1 MLTSMRKG
9 VSSILAKALLLFL
22 VVVFGMWGIGD
33 ALRSGSAGS
42 IATIGNISI
51 TPQAFES
58 RLQRITR
65 SIPNLPPEMAN
76 SDQLKMQVLQGMVQQ
91 SLLTLEATRLGL
103 VMDKKTIAQLIASN
117 ENFKD
122 EKGVFSPQA
131 FSTFLRDNNMNE
143 QNYIDAL
150 TRDTLSAAL
159 LDSLGMK
166 QPLTYPFLASELDAA
181 SRQSRT
187 SEAWFISSAQV
198 PLPKAPDEKAL
209 KAYYQKVK
217 SAYMTPEKRSI
228 DYVSIKSSVIK
239 DSIRLAL
246 SNEELMDRYNIEK
259 ASLSLPET
267 RNFEQWLFKDEQ
279 IAKSA
284 IEAIKSGVS
293 PTGSKST
300 SLKNI
305 TQNTLPKDISDA
317 VFSLKKNGVSSPIKT
332 GFGWQVFKVTE
343 IIPAKI
349 PSFAASKKRIEDI
362 LIAEK
367 LDEQIQDFSGQIE
380 DALSAGDSIEK
391 AARILGKSA
400 QYGSLSDVTSEQSL
414 TQSDNVKSHVLKR
427 GFSLAD
433 GENSGLEPTTSDELV
448 STWVRSISP
457 SSPKPLSAIK
467 EALVAAYI
475 KDTHAQDLAAYAY
488 KFSAELSAS
497 NDTASLADKANIS
510 IVPLAAITLQKALS
524 LTDEIAQV
532 PAQLTR
538 ELFETD
544 LGKYTAPA
552 KNSKGDWVLL
562 KVKQIAQTL
571 PKDDNSES
579 ALSTVNTALENDIYS
594 YYLASL
600 QKRYPVT
607 VNHALFQQK
616 DAQK

>member
-42 IATIGNISI
+42 IATIGNVSI
-51 TPQAFES
+51 TPQSFES
-58 RLQRITR
+58 RLQRIAR
-65 SIPNLPPEMAN
+65 SIPNLPPEMAK

-91 SLLTLEATRLGL
+91 ALLSQEATRLGL

-117 ENFKD
+117 DNFKD
-122 EKGVFSPQA
+122 EKGAFNPQA
-131 FSTFLRDNNMNE
+131 FSAFLRDNDMNE

-159 LDSLGMK
+159 LDTLGMK
-166 QPLTYPFLASELDAA
+166 QPLNYPSLASELDAA
-181 SRQSRT
+181 SRQSRI
-187 SEAWFISSAQV
+187 SEAWFISSTQV
-198 PLPKAPDEKAL
+198 PLPKAPDEKTL

-228 DYVSIKSSVIK
+228 DYVSINSSVIK
-239 DSIRLAL
+239 DNIRLAL
-246 SNEELMDRYNIEK
+246 TNEELMDRYNIEK
-259 ASLSLPET
+259 SSLSLPET

-279 IAKSA
+279 VAKSA
-284 IEAIKSGVS
+284 IESIKSNTP

-300 SLKNI
+300 ALKNI
-305 TQNTLPKDISDA
+305 AQNTLPKDISDT
-317 VFSLKKNGVSSPIKT
+317 VFSLKKDGVSSPIKT
-332 GFGWQVFKVTE
+332 GFGWQVFKITE
-343 IIPAKI
+343 IMPAKI
-349 PSFAASKKRIEDI
+349 PNFDASKKRIEDI

-380 DALSAGDSIEK
+380 DTLSAGDTIEK
-391 AARILGKSA
+391 AAKVLGKSA
-400 QYGSLSDVTSEQSL
+400 QYGSLSDVTNEQSL

-427 GFSLAD
+427 GFSLSD
-433 GENSGLEPTTSDELV
+433 GENSGLEPIKGDELV
-448 STWVRSISP
+448 SVWVRAVSP

-497 NDTASLADKANIS
+497 KDTASLADKAHIS
-510 IVPLAAITLQKALS
+510 IVPLAAITLQKALN
-524 LTDEIAQV
+524 LQDEVSRV
-532 PAQLTR
+532 PAQLIR

-544 LGKYTAPA
+544 LGKFTAPA
-552 KNSKGDWVLL
+552 KNNKGDWVLL

-571 PKDDNSES
+571 PKDINPES
-579 ALSTVNTALENDIYS
+579 ALSAVNAALENDIYS

-607 VNHALFQQK
+607 VNQALLQQK